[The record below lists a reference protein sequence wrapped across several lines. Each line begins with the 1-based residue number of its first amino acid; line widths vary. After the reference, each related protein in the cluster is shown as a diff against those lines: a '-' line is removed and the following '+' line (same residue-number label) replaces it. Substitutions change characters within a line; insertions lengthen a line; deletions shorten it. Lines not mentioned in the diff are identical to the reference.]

1 MGTHVN
7 ILLLVERLR
16 NTKKKQ
22 GECCVMI
29 DYKSAYNTINRERLY
44 RILKDKNIL
53 TNDEV
58 DFLQAMHDAVYFK
71 CGGKRYYIKNGV
83 H

>member
-7 ILLLVERLR
+7 IPLLIEKLW
-16 NTKKKQ
+16 NTKKKL

-29 DYKSAYNTINRERLY
+29 DYKSDYNFINREWLY
-44 RILKDKNIL
+44 LILKDKNIL
-53 TNDEV
+53 TKDEL
-58 DFLQAMHDAVYFK
+58 DFLQEMHDAVYFK
-71 CGGKRYYIKNGV
+71 CGGKHYYLKNGV

>member
-1 MGTHVN
+1 
-7 ILLLVERLR
+7 
-16 NTKKKQ
+16 
-22 GECCVMI
+22 MI
-29 DYKSAYNTINRERLY
+29 DYKSGYNTINRERLY

-71 CGGKRYYIKNGV
+71 CGGMR
-83 H
+83 